1 MHSLLRGLLGLAV
14 GDLRDNRNFTLV
26 WASATVSGLG
36 AQVSQLAIPLIAATL
51 LHATPSQMGLLVA
64 CETLPFALFSLPAG
78 VWLDRVK
85 TRPIVLYGEL
95 AAAAL
100 LLSIPLCAWLGWL
113 GFALLYAVSFGIGST
128 LAVSSAAAQMLVA
141 RLVDRDQLVAANAR
155 LQVTWSAATLI
166 GPGIGGMLVQLLT
179 APFAILLDGLCLF
192 LSAGFIARTR
202 FTEASPAGDEPAFF
216 GELLAGLRFVWGD
229 YTLRGVTL
237 SVALLSLVL
246 HGYFALQVLFATRE
260 LGMSAGDLGLAL
272 MIGGAGALL
281 AGAISTGLAA
291 RIGIG
296 RVLVFG
302 YALTALGWTAIAF
315 LPPSQTAGT
324 LVLGLGIGVFE
335 FGQTLFVVSYVS
347 LRQALTPDHMLGRV
361 IGTMRFLTVAPAP
374 VGALVGGW
382 LAEQVG
388 IRPALGV
395 LAICGWL
402 LTAHVTLLTPVR
414 NIRNLNA
421 ARSTV

>member
-1 MHSLLRGLLGLAV
+1 M
-14 GDLRDNRNFTLV
+14 
-26 WASATVSGLG
+26 
-36 AQVSQLAIPLIAATL
+36 
-51 LHATPSQMGLLVA
+51 
-64 CETLPFALFSLPAG
+64 
-78 VWLDRVK
+78 
-85 TRPIVLYGEL
+85 
-95 AAAAL
+95 
-100 LLSIPLCAWLGWL
+100 
-113 GFALLYAVSFGIGST
+113 
-128 LAVSSAAAQMLVA
+128 
-141 RLVDRDQLVAANAR
+141 
-155 LQVTWSAATLI
+155 
-166 GPGIGGMLVQLLT
+166 
-179 APFAILLDGLCLF
+179 
-192 LSAGFIARTR
+192 
-202 FTEASPAGDEPAFF
+202 
-216 GELLAGLRFVWGD
+216 
-229 YTLRGVTL
+229 TL

-361 IGTMRFLTVAPAP
+361 IGTMRFLTVAAAP
-374 VGALVGGW
+374 LGSSTRYRACAGAS
-382 LAEQVG
+382 Q
-388 IRPALGV
+388 RPARSYVSRGV
-395 LAICGWL
+395 ARDSSSMRPMRISGIASVNW
-402 LTAHVTLLTPVR
+402 PS
-414 NIRNLNA
+414 A
-421 ARSTV
+421 ASTVASPAWKR